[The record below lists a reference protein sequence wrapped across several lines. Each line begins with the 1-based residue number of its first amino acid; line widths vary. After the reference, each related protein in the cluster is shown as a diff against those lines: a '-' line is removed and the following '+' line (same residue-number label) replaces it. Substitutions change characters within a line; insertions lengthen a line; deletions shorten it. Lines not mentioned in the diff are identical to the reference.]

1 MAVQAHKS
9 GLQHLV
15 GGEVGLV
22 SLGTFG
28 SIMLWPVAELRALA
42 ENSGL
47 LLPNR
52 WVPCRQPC
60 DLPERDLAVLKWQ
73 LECLQPC

>member
-1 MAVQAHKS
+1 MVQAHKS

-42 ENSGL
+42 ETSGL
-47 LLPNR
+47 LLPSR
-52 WVPCRQPC
+52 WVPAKHAR
-60 DLPERDLAVLKWQ
+60 
-73 LECLQPC
+73 